1 MDIMPSG
8 QTSLSLLHS
17 GDLGTSLPK
26 VGFELW
32 KDETGW
38 KYNTIKTKKKK
49 KNFKEKKFSENR
61 VINMH
66 LRMERKSYENCR
78 FIKMAVL
85 NFIL

>member
-1 MDIMPSG
+1 MLAHTFYFLPYLSSPFSKCSHPAMDIMPSG

-49 KNFKEKKFSENR
+49 KTLKKKNSVRIEW
-61 VINMH
+61 
-66 LRMERKSYENCR
+66 
-78 FIKMAVL
+78 
-85 NFIL
+85 